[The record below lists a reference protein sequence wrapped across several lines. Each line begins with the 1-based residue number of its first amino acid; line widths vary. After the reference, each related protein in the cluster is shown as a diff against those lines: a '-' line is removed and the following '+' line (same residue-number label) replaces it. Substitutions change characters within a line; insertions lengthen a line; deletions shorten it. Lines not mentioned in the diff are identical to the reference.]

1 MATFMESGATWLAGK
16 LKEYSGRSVVYTA
29 KAGTTFTVTGTRT
42 SIDFEV
48 VSNDGQTMTHFVGYD
63 YLFTAVDLTDGVT
76 TIVPVEG
83 DRLVDD
89 GETYEVMPLAGRP
102 CYERADAWNITF
114 TVHTK
119 RIKT

>member
-1 MATFMESGATWLAGK
+1 MFMQNGATWLAEQ
-16 LKEYSGRSVVYTA
+16 LKEHSGREVEYTA
-29 KAGTTFTVTGTRT
+29 KAGASFEATGTRT

-48 VSNDGQTMTHFVGYD
+48 VSTDGQTMTHFVGYD
-63 YLFTAVDLTDGVT
+63 YLFTAADLTDGVT
-76 TIVPVEG
+76 PILPVEG
-83 DRLVDD
+83 DRIEDD

-102 CYERADAWNITF
+102 CYERADAWGVTL